1 VILIDLANVMGSRPT
16 GWWRDRAGAARKL
29 VEDIRS
35 ATANGQLESP
45 VIVVLEGGARKGE
58 PEGTI
63 DNVRVVH
70 AAGSGDDTMAQLAA
84 DATEPVILISADREL
99 RERVADVGGD
109 SAGPSWLYERLSR
122 RDG

>member
-1 VILIDLANVMGSRPT
+1 VILVDLANVMGSRPT

-35 ATANGQLESP
+35 ATADGRIEP
-45 VIVVLEGGARKGE
+45 PIVVVLEGAARKGE
-58 PEGTI
+58 PEGTM

-84 DATEPVILISADREL
+84 EATEPVILISADREL
-99 RERVADVGGD
+99 RKRVADAGGD
-109 SAGPSWLYERLSR
+109 SAGPSWLYERLSQR
-122 RDG
+122 GE